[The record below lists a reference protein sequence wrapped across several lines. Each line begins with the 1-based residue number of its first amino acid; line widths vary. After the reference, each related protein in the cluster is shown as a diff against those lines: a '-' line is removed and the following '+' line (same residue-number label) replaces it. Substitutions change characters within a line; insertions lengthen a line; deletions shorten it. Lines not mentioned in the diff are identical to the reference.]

1 MHQPVGSG
9 GFQFGAFSDH
19 FVFSVPDWF
28 GGRILTKASQLII
41 DLLRAEFL
49 IRGAVVLG
57 PLYHCDN
64 VIFGPALLRAVD
76 IENNETFYPRILVSD
91 AVVDHCSRLGHDLQ
105 CSLMIRDRTGRLVIN
120 PFAVPFEAPDEAIE
134 SVARLNFFLPEIKPI
149 IVRKLIDLENEGRH
163 RHAEKWRYLDN
174 LSRGRCLTQ
183 HRSCELFGSR
193 RRSAAAWA
201 WSENETEM
209 LALVCRRWRGP
220 ATYLV
225 AVRRGLVSARWS
237 AKLPESRDLVL
248 DRRGSRPPR
257 LEVARLGRC
266 HSDRN
271 WVFA

>member
-120 PFAVPFEAPDEAIE
+120 PFAVPFEGPDEAIE

-163 RHAEKWRYLDN
+163 RHAEKWRYLD
-174 LSRGRCLTQ
+174 Q
-183 HRSCELFGSR
+183 FI
-193 RRSAAAWA
+193 A
-201 WSENETEM
+201 
-209 LALVCRRWRGP
+209 GP
-220 ATYLV
+220 
-225 AVRRGLVSARWS
+225 
-237 AKLPESRDLVL
+237 VL
-248 DRRGSRPPR
+248 DATPQLR
-257 LEVARLGRC
+257 AF
-266 HSDRN
+266 
-271 WVFA
+271 WQ